1 MECKYCGAVYDEY
14 KEADCPYCGAPTPKP
29 EEDDTVKVK
38 FKQKTYEF
46 EIPKVVISTGAKEQ
60 LQSLRKNRFLAILL
74 CVLGLFGLAGLHRL
88 YVGKYVS
95 GILYFLTAGG
105 FYIGTIYDLYA
116 LSKGSFKTADGLPL
130 K

>member
-46 EIPKVVISTGAKEQ
+46 EIPKVVISTGARNSCNPCKRIGFW
-60 LQSLRKNRFLAILL
+60 LFCCVCWGFL
-74 CVLGLFGLAGLHRL
+74 VWLGCIGCMWENMCR
-88 YVGKYVS
+88 
-95 GILYFLTAGG
+95 G
-105 FYIGTIYDLYA
+105 FCT
-116 LSKGSFKTADGLPL
+116 F
-130 K
+130 

>member
-46 EIPKVVISTGAKEQ
+46 EISKSGDFYRSKGTAAIPAKESVSGYFAVCAGTFWSGWVASAVCGKICIRDSV
-60 LQSLRKNRFLAILL
+60 LFDCWRFL
-74 CVLGLFGLAGLHRL
+74 
-88 YVGKYVS
+88 YWN
-95 GILYFLTAGG
+95 
-105 FYIGTIYDLYA
+105 DL
-116 LSKGSFKTADGLPL
+116 
-130 K
+130 

>member
-14 KEADCPYCGAPTPKP
+14 KETNCPYCGAPTPKP
-29 EEDDTVKVK
+29 EEDDAIKIK
-38 FKQKTYEF
+38 WKQKTYEF
-46 EIPKVVISTGAKEQ
+46 EVPKVILSNGAKEQ
-60 LQSLRKNRFLAILL
+60 LQSLRKSRFLAILL
-74 CVLGLFGLAGLHRL
+74 CVLGLFGFAGLHRL

-105 FYIGTIYDLYA
+105 FFIGTIYDLWT
-116 LSKGSFKTADGLPL
+116 LSKGSFQAADGLPL

>member
-74 CVLGLFGLAGLHRL
+74 CVLGLFRALAHWC
-88 YVGKYVS
+88 YIPFV
-95 GILYFLTAGG
+95 ILQVLFPS
-105 FYIGTIYDLYA
+105 FY
-116 LSKGSFKTADGLPL
+116 
-130 K
+130 

>member
-29 EEDDTVKVK
+29 EE
-38 FKQKTYEF
+38 
-46 EIPKVVISTGAKEQ
+46 IPKVVISTGAKEQ
-60 LQSLRKNRFLAILL
+60 LQSLQKNRFLAILL

-105 FYIGTIYDLYA
+105 FYIGTICDLYA

>member
-60 LQSLRKNRFLAILL
+60 LQSLQKNRFLAILL

-88 YVGKYVS
+88 YAITPSRVRNAS
-95 GILYFLTAGG
+95 SILLFCD
-105 FYIGTIYDLYA
+105 FIGAI
-116 LSKGSFKTADGLPL
+116 
-130 K
+130 

>member
-46 EIPKVVISTGAKEQ
+46 EIPKW
-60 LQSLRKNRFLAILL
+60 
-74 CVLGLFGLAGLHRL
+74 
-88 YVGKYVS
+88 
-95 GILYFLTAGG
+95 
-105 FYIGTIYDLYA
+105 
-116 LSKGSFKTADGLPL
+116 
-130 K
+130 

>member
-46 EIPKVVISTGAKEQ
+46 EIPKVVISA
-60 LQSLRKNRFLAILL
+60 
-74 CVLGLFGLAGLHRL
+74 
-88 YVGKYVS
+88 
-95 GILYFLTAGG
+95 
-105 FYIGTIYDLYA
+105 
-116 LSKGSFKTADGLPL
+116 
-130 K
+130 

>member
-46 EIPKVVISTGAKEQ
+46 EIPKVVISAGAKEQ

-74 CVLGLFGLAGLHRL
+74 CVLGLFGLAGMHRL

-105 FYIGTIYDLYA
+105 FFIGTICDLYA

>member
-46 EIPKVVISTGAKEQ
+46 EIPKVVISAGAKEQ
-60 LQSLRKNRFLAILL
+60 LQSLKKNRFLAILL

-105 FYIGTIYDLYA
+105 FYIGTICDLYA
-116 LSKGSFKTADGLPL
+116 LSKG
-130 K
+130 

>member
-46 EIPKVVISTGAKEQ
+46 EIPKVVGLVEQDLLLISMHRFSRLSLHASKRLRCYQYIDRKEARKMDLYTQYAIAVAKE
-60 LQSLRKNRFLAILL
+60 R
-74 CVLGLFGLAGLHRL
+74 
-88 YVGKYVS
+88 
-95 GILYFLTAGG
+95 
-105 FYIGTIYDLYA
+105 
-116 LSKGSFKTADGLPL
+116 
-130 K
+130 